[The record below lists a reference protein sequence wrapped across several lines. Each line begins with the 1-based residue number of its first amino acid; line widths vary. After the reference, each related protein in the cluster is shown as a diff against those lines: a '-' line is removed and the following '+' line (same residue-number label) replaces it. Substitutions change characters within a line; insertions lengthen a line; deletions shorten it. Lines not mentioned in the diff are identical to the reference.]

1 VPGCW
6 ARCYGSRAP
15 EWHLEVSIFISV
27 MNIAIFIHQPV
38 CAVDSANGIIK
49 SLSPQHSFKLFSQDE
64 VESTFFDDVDC
75 VCFPGGFGDADRF
88 DRLLKWNYDS
98 IVDFVKGGGKY
109 LGVCMGAYWAGP
121 HYFDIL
127 DNIEVEQYIRRPNT
141 CTRRPHPKAMPVQ
154 WLDNSE
160 RMYFYDGCCFVGN
173 DMDVV
178 ARYSNSDP
186 MAIIQ
191 RNVGLIGCHL
201 ESEAW
206 WYNKKY
212 LQPHWHGGIHYPL
225 LLDFVNSI

>member
-1 VPGCW
+1 MPGCW